1 MELGCDRP
9 CDLSVTGVGK
19 PRNTEAMEREEI
31 GKLIRMYFFF
41 FKGGMLGNPRS
52 ALFYITVQQKG
63 VIILALT
70 VEETVVFVLFFVIM
84 LSMTQWKR

>member
-1 MELGCDRP
+1 
-9 CDLSVTGVGK
+9 
-19 PRNTEAMEREEI
+19 
-31 GKLIRMYFFF
+31 
-41 FKGGMLGNPRS
+41 MLGNPRS